1 MTLPDL
7 TQEVTQRQQE
17 VMVYH
22 GKLEALW
29 NLIETP
35 AAERTAFLQQVGVS
49 VTNETM
55 AAVSTKF
62 TIVQSFVVF
71 LISLVTME

>member
-1 MTLPDL
+1 MTLTDL

-17 VMVYH
+17 VMVYQD
-22 GKLEALW
+22 KLEALW

-35 AAERTAFLQQVGVS
+35 AAERTAFLQHVGVS

-55 AAVSTKF
+55 VAVSAKF
-62 TIVQSFVVF
+62 TIVLSFVVF